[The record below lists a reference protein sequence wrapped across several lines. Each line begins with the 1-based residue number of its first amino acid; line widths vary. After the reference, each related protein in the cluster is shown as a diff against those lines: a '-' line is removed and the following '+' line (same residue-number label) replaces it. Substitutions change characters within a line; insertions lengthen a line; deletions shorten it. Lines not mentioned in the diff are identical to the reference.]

1 MVFARRVIELMLLRR
16 GPQDMPGDST
26 TLIGCAAAYCI
37 LLFLQVGLLMP
48 APAAALQAL
57 LATALLALYVR
68 TVLRIRQLPN
78 RFNQTATA
86 LFASGATLTLIMLA
100 PTHAMA
106 PYLTALGQASDPQA
120 VDMPPTFVTLSYV
133 AMGFWGL
140 AIYSHVYR
148 NALDASLWLGV
159 GATIAFEVL
168 LLLVF
173 SLLG

>member
-1 MVFARRVIELMLLRR
+1 MFFARRVIELMLLRR
-16 GPQDMPGDST
+16 GPQDMPGDAN

-48 APAAALQAL
+48 ASAAALQAG

-86 LFASGATLTLIMLA
+86 LFAAGATLTLIMLA

-106 PYLTALGQASDPQA
+106 PYLHALGEASDAQA
-120 VDMPPTFVTLSYV
+120 VPMPPTFVTLAYV

-148 NALDASLWLGV
+148 HALDGGLWLGV
-159 GATIAFEVL
+159 GATITFEIL

-173 SLLG
+173 SVLG

>member
-16 GPQDMPGDST
+16 GPQDMPGDQT
-26 TLIGCAAAYCI
+26 TLASSAAAYCI
-37 LLFLQVGLLMP
+37 LLFLQVGLITP
-48 APAAALQAL
+48 TGHAALQAG

-68 TVLRIRQLPN
+68 TILRMRGMGN
-78 RFNQTATA
+78 RFAQTATA
-86 LFASGATLTLIMLA
+86 LFSAGATLTLIMLA

-106 PYLTALGQASDPQA
+106 PYLDAIAKASNPQQ
-120 VDMPPTFVTLSYV
+120 VPMPPGYVVLAYV

-148 NALDASLWLGV
+148 HALDGSIWLGL
-159 GATIAFEVL
+159 GAALAFEVL

-173 SLLG
+173 SVLG